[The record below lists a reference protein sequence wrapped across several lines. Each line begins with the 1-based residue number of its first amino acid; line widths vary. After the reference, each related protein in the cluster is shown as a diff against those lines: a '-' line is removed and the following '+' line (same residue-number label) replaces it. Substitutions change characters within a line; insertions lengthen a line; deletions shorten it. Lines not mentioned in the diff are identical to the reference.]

1 VYGTLNVNGG
11 TINSTGGNAATS
23 HGVEGGGTLNLNSG
37 SVVGSGNGYFA
48 IGGTL
53 GSGLAVANFNGGT
66 FASSAELLI
75 GFQKEARVTV
85 NPGATLDLWFFS
97 YGDNSCTNYLNG
109 GLLKTAAFNTRATS
123 KTVVNY
129 FNGVTVQAKRNADPF
144 INTMTHAYISTNGF
158 TVDANG
164 FGISIMQGL
173 EHDPALGATLD
184 GGLTKIGSG
193 TLTLKGVNSF
203 TGGITNQAGG
213 LQFTT
218 QGGKTSSAFVNDNAT
233 NIILVAAKGTTVTN
247 QSLALGA
254 TGAGTQGLNFNLGTF
269 GLPTA
274 PPLNVASTLS
284 SAGNVAVGITAP
296 ILPPGQAALVKY
308 GSFNPS
314 LFANWSVTPVPYVG
328 VSLSNNTANSS
339 IDLIVAPGNYP
350 TWTAAANHTWDLTS
364 IDWKMSL
371 TSTPTNY
378 FETTPPGP
386 PVNFDD
392 TAVGANSHDVL
403 LNAQNVSPAFI
414 TMNNNADY
422 MFEGTFGIAGSGTI
436 IKNGSG
442 AIIFSNTSGA
452 NTYSGATLV
461 TGGSVIAGTA
471 NVLSTASDTTLT
483 GSSLN
488 VGANA
493 QNIGNITLNESPL
506 VGTGTLTGN
515 GGALTLNSSNNM
527 TLTTPLAGT
536 IALTK
541 AGSGTLN
548 INYSNSYS
556 GATYVQAGSLRITD
570 AYALGQGGFSGA
582 TWTIISSGGALV
594 LDGSLSCPEHIHIN
608 GTGPSGLGSLIITNG
623 NTTMGVGTGP
633 SHIALDADATV
644 YVAASAT
651 LTNVAQFYGS
661 SRLTKS
667 GPGLLYAAASVLN
680 NLTVSQGT
688 FLGAGTIGN
697 NNALSDVSVIVNS
710 GATFGGNGTVTPVA
724 ILQAGSIC
732 TPGMLGIGT
741 LTFNNITTNDAHCAM
756 EISKSGATL
765 ANDRIVANSS
775 CYFSGTVAV
784 TSLGPDA
791 LAAGDSFK
799 LFTLTNYA
807 ALTGV
812 VPTLPTLPT
821 GLAWTNKL
829 SVDGTIAVYASV
841 STTPFNISSSVSGT
855 NLTLQWPADHIG
867 WRLLVQTNN
876 LLQGLSTNLA
886 DWATYPNSANVD
898 QVVIPLDPE
907 KPSEFYRMV
916 YP

>member
-1 VYGTLNVNGG
+1 
-11 TINSTGGNAATS
+11 
-23 HGVEGGGTLNLNSG
+23 
-37 SVVGSGNGYFA
+37 
-48 IGGTL
+48 
-53 GSGLAVANFNGGT
+53 
-66 FASSAELLI
+66 
-75 GFQKEARVTV
+75 
-85 NPGATLDLWFFS
+85 
-97 YGDNSCTNYLNG
+97 
-109 GLLKTAAFNTRATS
+109 
-123 KTVVNY
+123 
-129 FNGVTVQAKRNADPF
+129 
-144 INTMTHAYISTNGF
+144 MTHAYISTNGL
-158 TVDANG
+158 TVNDAG
-164 FGISIMQGL
+164 FAISIVQGL

-184 GGLTKIGSG
+184 GGVTKYGGG
-193 TLTLKGVNSF
+193 TLTLKGVNTF
-203 TGGITNQAGG
+203 TGGITNQAGSI
-213 LQFTT
+213 QFTT
-218 QGGKTSSAFVNDNAT
+218 RGGKTSSTLVYDNAT
-233 NIILVAAKGTTVTN
+233 NIIQVAARGTTVTN
-247 QSLALGA
+247 QSLTLGT
-254 TGAGTQGLNFNLGTF
+254 TGTGTQGLKFNLGTL

-274 PPLNVASTLS
+274 PPLNVATTLTS
-284 SAGNVAVGITAP
+284 SGNVAVGIIAP

-308 GSFNPS
+308 GSFDPG

-328 VSLSNNTANSS
+328 LSLSNNTANSS
-339 IDLIVAPGNYP
+339 IDLVVAPGNYP

-371 TSTPTNY
+371 TSAPTNY

-392 TAVGANSHDVL
+392 TAAGANSHDVQI
-403 LNAQNVSPAFI
+403 NVANVSPAFI

-422 MFEGTFGIAGSGTI
+422 MFEGTFGIAGSGAM

-442 AIIFSNTSGA
+442 AIIFSNTPGA

-461 TGGSVIAGTA
+461 TGGSVVAGTA

-483 GSSLN
+483 ASSLN
-488 VGANA
+488 IGANA

-515 GGALTLNSSNNM
+515 GGALTINSSNSM

-556 GATYVQAGSLRITD
+556 GATYIQAGSLRITE

-644 YVAASAT
+644 YVAANAT
-651 LTNVAQFYGS
+651 LTNVAQFYGGN
-661 SRLTKS
+661 RLTKS

-688 FLGAGTIGN
+688 FVGAGTIGN

-710 GATFGGNGTVTPVA
+710 GATFGGNGTITPVA

-741 LTFNNITTNDAHCAM
+741 LTFNNIATNDAHCAM
-756 EISKSGATL
+756 EISKSGVTL
-765 ANDRIVANSS
+765 ASDRIVANSS
-775 CYFSGTVAV
+775 FYFSGTVAV

-829 SVDGTIAVYASV
+829 SADGTIAVYASV
-841 STTPFNISSSVSGT
+841 STTPFNISSSVTGT
-855 NLTLQWPADHIG
+855 NLTLQWPVDHIG

-876 LLQGLSTNLA
+876 LVQGLSTNLA

-898 QVVIPLDPE
+898 QVVIPLDPA